1 MDSDRKIKIQ
11 SDTDRGKKRHRHP
24 DRDRKRLIETETFR
38 WSQTEPVI
46 QTYVT
51 THSHVSTKIKH
62 ECFPS
67 HKTPNI
73 LLSWLICSF
82 FTKYSLV
89 SL

>member
-11 SDTDRGKKRHRHP
+11 SDTDRGKRRHRHP
-24 DRDRKRLIETETFR
+24 DRDRKRLIETDTFR
-38 WSQTEPVI
+38 WSQTDPVI
-46 QTYVT
+46 QTP
-51 THSHVSTKIKH
+51 THSHVSRKVKH
-62 ECFPS
+62 ERFPS

-73 LLSWLICSF
+73 FLSWLICSF